1 MTHTTITT
9 GIEINGYYFCMS
21 DGVYFRGCKRCG
33 GTGHYS
39 FNGYDSICYSCNN
52 FFEARLGDY
61 VGTLEDAQKDADK
74 RAKAKAAREAKK
86 ERERLA
92 KLAKREEA
100 QLAVKATH
108 PEVYE
113 YLMDEQ
119 RPYDR
124 NSFIASVA
132 SKFQFDIGITAA
144 WTENMT
150 NAVLRVIERTAAAKV
165 EAAAHP
171 VPAGRQVVTGE
182 IIGTKVVE
190 GDYGTAYKITVKDD
204 RGFRIYVSLP
214 KAQADEA
221 YDAWVAEIEGDDR
234 SIIDYGYAVWFS
246 GTVVDADGTVKYGV
260 KGRRITFTATLEQSA
275 DAQDFGF
282 GSRPTKGAWL

>member
-1 MTHTTITT
+1 MTTITS
-9 GIEINGYYFCMS
+9 GIEINGYYFAS
-21 DGVYFRGCKRCG
+21 PDGGVTLYRGCKRCG

-39 FNGYDSICYSCNN
+39 FNGYDSICYHCNN
-52 FFEARLGDY
+52 FFEARLGDF
-61 VGTLEDAQKDADK
+61 VGDRAAAEKDADK

-132 SKFQFDIGITAA
+132 SKFQFHIGIEAV

-150 NAVLRVIERTAAAKV
+150 NAVLRVIERDAAAKV

-182 IIGTKVVE
+182 IIGAKCVE

-221 YDAWVAEIEGDDR
+221 YDQWVAEIEGSDY
-234 SIIDYGYAVWFS
+234 SIMDYGYAVWFL
-246 GTVVDADGTVKYGV
+246 GTTDGSQTGV
-260 KGRRITFTATLEQSA
+260 KGRRITFTATLEQSS